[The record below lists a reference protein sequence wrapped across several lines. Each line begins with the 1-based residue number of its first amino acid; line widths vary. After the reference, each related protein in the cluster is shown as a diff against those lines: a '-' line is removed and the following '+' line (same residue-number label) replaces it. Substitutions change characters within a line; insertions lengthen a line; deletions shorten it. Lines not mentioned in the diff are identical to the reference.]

1 MNKKLAAAAAAVVVV
16 VGGGVAASLTV
27 AAAQTGTTTSST
39 VDQQPDRRNRDAAE
53 KSALDPLVTDGT
65 ITQDQEDRVIAALK
79 TADPKGAGGKGEMD
93 EMDEMGFEADTG
105 GDAVAQAL
113 GITTDQLKAD
123 LKGGQSIADIATAQ
137 HVDVATVIQVITD
150 QANTKVDAAVQAGK
164 LTQAEADKIKAGE
177 TQMVTDLVNGKKP
190 SGGHGHGYGHGHG
203 GPDHG
208 HDDPPP
214 AADSTT
220 TTSSLPSS

>member
-27 AAAQTGTTTSST
+27 AGAQTGTTTSST
-39 VDQQPDRRNRDAAE
+39 VNPQPDRRDRGAAE

-65 ITQDQEDRVIAALK
+65 LTQDQEDKVIAALK
-79 TADPKGAGGKGEMD
+79 TADPKGTGGRD
-93 EMDEMGFEADTG
+93 EMDEMGF
-105 GDAVAQAL
+105 DAGAGSDDVAHAL

-123 LKGGQSIADIATAQ
+123 LKGGQSIAAIATAQ

-150 QANTKVDAAVQAGK
+150 QANTKIDAAVQAGK
-164 LTQAEADKIKAGE
+164 LTQAEGDKIKADE
-177 TQMVTDLVNGKKP
+177 TQMVTDLVNGKMP
-190 SGGHGHGYGHGHG
+190 SGGHGHGHGHGHG

-208 HDDPPP
+208 HDDAPP

-220 TTSSLPSS
+220 TTPSLPSS